1 MTDKIAE
8 LAQKYSQLWDE
19 CVIAENARYE
29 EGCYGDLPKDRGPHI
44 LGRSEKG
51 LEADR
56 LEIELRSEKA
66 AVAKALRA
74 LIERQAGIDTWKL
87 RCLFV

>member
-1 MTDKIAE
+1 MSKISE
-8 LAQKYSQLWDE
+8 LAQTYSRLWDE
-19 CVIAENARYE
+19 SKAADDARYE
-29 EGCYGDLPKDRGPHI
+29 ADCYGDLPKDRGPHT

-56 LEIELRSEKA
+56 RNHELSAAKVKAARELRS
-66 AVAKALRA
+66 
-74 LIERQAGIDTWKL
+74 LIEAEAGIDTWKL

>member
-1 MTDKIAE
+1 MDNISEIANE
-8 LAQKYSQLWDE
+8 YSRLWDE
-19 CVIAENARYE
+19 AKAAEAARYKDD
-29 EGCYGDLPKDRGPHI
+29 CYGDLPKDRGPHV

-56 LEIELRSEKA
+56 LEKKAHQELLISSRS
-66 AVAKALRA
+66 LRA
-74 LIERQAGIDTWKL
+74 LIEKQIGIDPWKI